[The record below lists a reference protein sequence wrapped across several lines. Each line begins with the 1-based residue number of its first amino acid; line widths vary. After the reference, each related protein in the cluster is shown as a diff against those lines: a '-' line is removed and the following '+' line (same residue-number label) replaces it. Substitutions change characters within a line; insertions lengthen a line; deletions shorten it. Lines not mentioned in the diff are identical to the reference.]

1 MSTTVVN
8 KRKHEYDVYIGR
20 GSIWGNPYVIG
31 KDGTRAEVLAQYRTY
46 LESSPDLL
54 SQVYNLRGK
63 TLGCYCAPLSCHGD
77 ILAEYAD
84 SIF

>member
-8 KRKHEYDVYIGR
+8 KRKHDYDVYIGR

-31 KDGTRAEVLAQYRTY
+31 KDGTRAEVLDKYRQY

-54 SQVYNLRGK
+54 LQVYSLRGK
-63 TLGCYCAPLSCHGD
+63 TLGCYCAPLPCHGD